1 MGKIIAISNQKG
13 GVGKTTTSIN
23 LAAAL
28 AYLKQKVLL
37 VDLDPQGN
45 ATQGVGAD
53 GGDDTLTIYEV
64 LLEDENIK
72 EAIQVLSK
80 PPIHII
86 GANMNLSGAD
96 LELAQFKVGKQS
108 LLKKQLDKVKDD
120 YDFIFIDCPPSLNLL
135 TVNALTAADSVIIPV
150 QCEYYALEGV
160 TQLLMSIRQVTQLF
174 NKSLTI
180 EGVLLTM
187 YDARTNLSE
196 EVGQDVRINFKEC
209 VYKTHIPRNV
219 KLSEAPS
226 RAQSIF
232 EYDVKCEG
240 AKAYAKVAQELLKR
254 NGKKV

>member
-28 AYLKQKVLL
+28 AYLHQKVLL

-53 GGDDTLTIYEV
+53 SGDDTLTIYEV

-72 EAIQVLSK
+72 DAIQKLKK

-108 LLKKQLDKVKDD
+108 LLKKQLDKVKND

-135 TVNALTAADSVIIPV
+135 TIKYSSNVCNIF
-150 QCEYYALEGV
+150 
-160 TQLLMSIRQVTQLF
+160 SI
-174 NKSLTI
+174 SLST
-180 EGVLLTM
+180 
-187 YDARTNLSE
+187 
-196 EVGQDVRINFKEC
+196 
-209 VYKTHIPRNV
+209 
-219 KLSEAPS
+219 
-226 RAQSIF
+226 
-232 EYDVKCEG
+232 
-240 AKAYAKVAQELLKR
+240 
-254 NGKKV
+254 